1 MASIAPTEVF
11 SFGTVEL
18 FGIKLSLSITEVVI
32 TTWVA
37 IALCV
42 AFAVFFT
49 RKLSLENPSL
59 RQLFIETV
67 IVAIAKQIREFS
79 GMPVAVFFNFIATL
93 WLFVAFSNLVGMI
106 PPFSTP
112 TSDLNAVAGL
122 STVVFFSTYYY
133 GVKFY
138 GISFLKRFIEPNPVL
153 LPLNIVGEV
162 GRILSLTI
170 RLFGNMLGWDLIIAM
185 LVLLTGIIVPV
196 PLMLFNVLGDL
207 IQAYLYGALTLV
219 YIVAGL
225 KVEEIDRKLANLYED
240 WYQL

>member
-1 MASIAPTEVF
+1 MTFISPTEVF
-11 SFGTVEL
+11 DFGTVSI
-18 FGIKLSLSITEVVI
+18 FGFKVSLSINEVVV
-32 TTWVA
+32 TTWIA
-37 IALCV
+37 MALCV
-42 AFAVFFT
+42 LLSVIFT
-49 RKLSLENPSL
+49 RNLSVENPTL

-67 IVAIAKQIREFS
+67 IVAIARQIRDFS
-79 GMPVAVFFNFIATL
+79 RMPVSVFFNFIATM
-93 WLFVAFSNLVGMI
+93 WIFVAFSNLIGMV

-122 STVVFFSTYYY
+122 STIVFFSTYYY

-138 GISFLKRFIEPNPVL
+138 GISFLKKFIEPNPIL
-153 LPLNIVGEV
+153 LPLNVVGEI

-225 KVEEIDRKLANLYED
+225 RVEELEAGLIESEEKWYE
-240 WYQL
+240 L